1 MKEHEYDYLESE
13 DSYEMAIEW
22 IARADFDKAEVFLKK
37 AISLN
42 PHFIY
47 AYITLAEIHARRG
60 RFSDAIG
67 ALKRASREDPSFHR
81 LHYLIAK
88 YAYKMNNGQLARKHM
103 RAARES
109 APDVELYRRAARVIG

>member
-13 DSYEMAIEW
+13 DSYEMAVEW
-22 IARADFDKAEVFLKK
+22 IARGDLEKAEALLKK
-37 AISLN
+37 SVLLN

-47 AYITLAEIHARRG
+47 AYITLAGLHARRK
-60 RFSDAIG
+60 RYSDAIG
-67 ALKRASREDPSFHR
+67 VLRRALREDPSFHR

-88 YAYKMNNGQLARKHM
+88 YAYRMNNGPLARRHI

-109 APDVELYRRAARVIG
+109 APAEELYRRAAKVIG